1 MADLEL
7 SEEAGDTN
15 YKKMF
20 RGILDD
26 QFKSLKQQ
34 FWCISLEIFICI
46 LSFSSIFKTVPFT
59 ASVILQMKKN
69 KDETLFHHKLWGFT
83 TILLGQSSLSEWS
96 RVWNATWKGKPF
108 SSPVPSLFDLPK
120 SNSPK
125 DWAGFL

>member
-34 FWCISLEIFICI
+34 F
-46 LSFSSIFKTVPFT
+46 
-59 ASVILQMKKN
+59 
-69 KDETLFHHKLWGFT
+69 
-83 TILLGQSSLSEWS
+83 
-96 RVWNATWKGKPF
+96 
-108 SSPVPSLFDLPK
+108 
-120 SNSPK
+120 
-125 DWAGFL
+125 